1 MNLSI
6 LKENLKQG
14 LFVVSHLAGKN
25 VNLPILNNIMV
36 EVKKEGVKLVTTN
49 LEIGI
54 TNNLRGK
61 VEKEGSFTVDSK
73 IFSDYIN
80 LLPNKKIDL
89 SNEDGFLKVVCE
101 NYKTKIKTEGVDDF
115 PLIPQIDK
123 GFVKKADVKEFKKA
137 LSKVVFAVANNES
150 RMELSGVLFTFIK
163 NKLILAATDS
173 YRLAEKEIEVRGDES
188 EVEKKSNEE
197 RKIIIPAKTIQEVL
211 RILSVFD
218 GSSGDSGEMVF
229 YINDNQILFT
239 INGTELI
246 SRLIEGQYP
255 DYKQIIPSSN
265 KTSAIVSRSELV
277 RAIKTSALFSKT
289 GINDINLDF
298 PEGKNQI
305 IVSSTSGNTGEN
317 IAVVEAET
325 KGIDNSTIINY
336 QYLLDGLNNIDED
349 NIKIE
354 VIDGNTPCSI
364 KPLNEKGYVYII
376 MPIKQ

>member
-14 LFVVSHLAGKN
+14 LFMVSHLAGKN

-36 EVKKEGVKLVTTN
+36 DVKKEGVKLITTN

-54 TNNLRGK
+54 TSNLRGK
-61 VEKEGSFTVDSK
+61 VEKECVFTVDSK

-89 SNEDGFLKVVCE
+89 SLEDGFLKVSCE
-101 NYKTKIKTEGVDDF
+101 NYKTKIKTENHEDF
-115 PLIPQIDK
+115 PLIPEMDK
-123 GFVKKADVKEFKKA
+123 KNGKSAKIKDFKKS
-137 LSKVVFAVANNES
+137 LSRVVFAVANSES
-150 RMELSGVLFTFIK
+150 RMELSGVLFTFNG

-173 YRLAEKEIEVRGDES
+173 YRLAEKEVEIKNDGDDTS
-188 EVEKKSNEE
+188 EEKK
-197 RKIIIPAKTIQEVL
+197 IIVPAKTIQELLRVL
-211 RILSVFD
+211 
-218 GSSGDSGEMVF
+218 SGFEQSTDDKAEITF

-239 INGTELI
+239 VDGTELI

-255 DYKQIIPSSN
+255 DYRQIIPASG
-265 KTSAIVSRSELV
+265 KTSVIISRSELT

-298 PEGKNQI
+298 PEKKNQT
-305 IVSSTSGNTGEN
+305 IVSSASGNTGEN
-317 IAVVEAET
+317 IVEIESET
-325 KGIDNSTIINY
+325 NGIDNSTIINY

-354 VIDGNTPCSI
+354 IIDGNTPCLI
-364 KPLNEKGYVYII
+364 KPLNEKGYIYII

>member
-14 LFVVSHLAGKN
+14 LFMVSHLAGKN
-25 VNLPILNNIMV
+25 VNLPILNNIMID
-36 EVKKEGVKLVTTN
+36 VKKDGVKLVTTN

-54 TNNLRGK
+54 TNILRGK
-61 VEKEGSFTVDSK
+61 VDSEGAFTVDSK

-89 SNEDGFLKVVCE
+89 SIEDGFLNISCE
-101 NYKTKIKTEGVDDF
+101 NYKTKIKTDGVEDF
-115 PLIPQIDK
+115 PLIPEIERNGVNK
-123 GFVKKADVKEFKKA
+123 VSLKEFKKS
-137 LSKVVFAVANNES
+137 LSKVAFAVANSES
-150 RMELSGVLFTFIK
+150 RMELSGVLFIIE
-163 NKLILAATDS
+163 NSKLTLAATDS
-173 YRLAEKEIEVRGDES
+173 YRLAEKELEMKVVGNDEGL
-188 EVEKKSNEE
+188 VEKKVIVPS
-197 RKIIIPAKTIQEVL
+197 KTIQELL
-211 RILSVFD
+211 RMLSGVEQAVGD
-218 GSSGDSGEMVF
+218 GGEVEF
-229 YINDNQILFT
+229 YISDNQILFI

-255 DYKQIIPSSN
+255 DYKQIIPSSG
-265 KTSAIVSRSELV
+265 KTTAIVSRTELV

-289 GINDINLDF
+289 GINDVNLDF

-305 IVSSTSGNTGEN
+305 IISSASGNTGEN
-317 IAVVEAET
+317 ITQLEAECQ
-325 KGIDNSTIINY
+325 GVDNSTIVNY

-354 VIDGNTPCSI
+354 LIDGNTPCLI
-364 KPLNEKGYVYII
+364 KPLNEKGYIYII

>member
-14 LFVVSHLAGKN
+14 LFMVSHLAGKN

-36 EVKKEGVKLVTTN
+36 DVKKEGVKLITTN

-54 TNNLRGK
+54 TSNLRGK

-89 SNEDGFLKVVCE
+89 VLEEGFLKVSCE
-101 NYKTKIKTEGVDDF
+101 NYKTKIKTENHEDF
-115 PLIPQIDK
+115 PLIPQIE
-123 GFVKKADVKEFKKA
+123 KKNTKSAKIKDFKKA
-137 LSKVVFAVANNES
+137 LSKVVFAVASNES
-150 RMELSGVLFTFIK
+150 RVELSGVLFTFNG

-173 YRLAEKEIEVRGDES
+173 YRLAEKEVDIKNEEVDKKE
-188 EVEKKSNEE
+188 EKK
-197 RKIIIPAKTIQEVL
+197 IIVPAKTVQEVL
-211 RILSVFD
+211 RILSGLD
-218 GSSGDSGEMVF
+218 HSTDDKSEIIF

-239 INGTELI
+239 IDGTELI

-255 DYKQIIPSSN
+255 DYRQIIPATG
-265 KTSAIVSRSELV
+265 KTSSIISRSELV
-277 RAIKTSALFSKT
+277 RAIKTSAIFSKT

-305 IVSSTSGNTGEN
+305 IVSAASGSAGEN
-317 IAVVEAET
+317 IAIVEAET
-325 KGIDNSTIINY
+325 KGVDNSTIINY
-336 QYLLDGLNNIDED
+336 QYFLDGLNNIDED
-349 NIKIE
+349 NVKIE
-354 VIDGNTPCSI
+354 VVDGNTPCLI
-364 KPLNEKGYVYII
+364 KPLNEKGYIYII